1 MYTQDNVLSKN
12 KLLNSFQLSK
22 MHTFEVAARHCS
34 FSLAAEELSMTPS
47 AISHR
52 INALES
58 ELGILLFK
66 RSHRKI
72 ALTSDGERI
81 YIAVK
86 SSLSS
91 LNQEIFEVKSNEI
104 SGELTVYSRP
114 SFAQCWLVPR
124 IASFQ
129 KQYPAISLNILTG
142 NENINFH
149 GHGIDV
155 AIYFDEKQPSK
166 LYCQDIMAETIVP
179 VCSPEYAEKL
189 DLIGNIDNL
198 SQCTLL
204 HDNQAWGYDS
214 NTDEWGLWAN
224 NFSIHWLSSIAS
236 IRFDRSDLAVIA
248 AMNNAGV
255 AMGRESLISS
265 QIKRG
270 ELIKPFIDK
279 KMRCPQRYYVA
290 TLANKSNTKIEIFI
304 DWLKSEVQNEE
315 FARINTC

>member
-1 MYTQDNVLSKN
+1 MYTQDNVISKN
-12 KLLNSFQLSK
+12 KRLNSFQLSK
-22 MHTFEVAARHCS
+22 IHTFEVAARHCS

-52 INALES
+52 INALEN

-72 ALTSDGERI
+72 ELTKEGERI
-81 YIAVK
+81 YIAVS
-86 SSLSS
+86 SSLTS
-91 LNQEIFEVKSNEI
+91 LNQEILEVKSNEI

-114 SFAQCWLVPR
+114 SFAQSWLVPR
-124 IASFQ
+124 ISGFQ

-166 LYCQDIMAETIVP
+166 LHCQDIMTETIVP
-179 VCSPEYAEKL
+179 VCSPEYAKEFN
-189 DLIGNIDNL
+189 LIGNINNL
-198 SQCTLL
+198 KQCTLL

-214 NTDEWGLWAN
+214 NTDEWALWTNHFNISCLDA
-224 NFSIHWLSSIAS
+224 SAS
-236 IRFDRSDLAVIA
+236 ISFDRSDLAVIA

-255 AMGRESLISS
+255 AMGRESLIRS
-265 QIKRG
+265 QINKG
-270 ELIKPFIDK
+270 ELIKPFFDK
-279 KMRCPQRYYVA
+279 NLLCPQRYYVA
-290 TLANKSNTKIEIFI
+290 TLPNNRNTKIELFI
-304 DWLKSEVQNEE
+304 DWLKNEVQNEE
-315 FARINTC
+315 FKRVV

>member
-1 MYTQDNVLSKN
+1 MYTQDNVISNNKRLS
-12 KLLNSFQLSK
+12 SFQLSK

-34 FSLAAEELSMTPS
+34 FSLAAEELSLTPS

-52 INALES
+52 INTLES

-72 ALTSDGERI
+72 ELTKEGERI

-86 SSLSS
+86 SSFSS
-91 LNQEIFEVKSNEI
+91 LNQEILEVKSNEI

-114 SFAQCWLVPR
+114 SFAQCWLVTR
-124 IASFQ
+124 IAGFQ

-166 LYCQDIMAETIVP
+166 LYCQDIMTETIVP
-179 VCSPEYAEKL
+179 VCSPEYAEEF
-189 DLIGNIDNL
+189 DLIGKINNL

-214 NTDEWGLWAN
+214 NTDEWALWAN
-224 NFSIHWLSSIAS
+224 NFNINCLASSTS

-255 AMGRESLISS
+255 AMGRESLISN

-270 ELIKPFIDK
+270 ELIKPFLDK
-279 KMRCPQRYYVA
+279 KILCPQRYYVA
-290 TLANKSNTKIEIFI
+290 TLPNNKNTKIELFI
-304 DWLKSEVQNEE
+304 EWLKNEVQNGE
-315 FARINTC
+315 FSRMP